1 MHRRHPFARM
11 VSPLVAAALLYLGLA
26 THASAEGPAPA
37 PHLAVILP
45 TKAKPLAGAA
55 EAVHQGVLAAEQKLG
70 DDRTPRVRLY
80 PTGERDDEAL
90 VAYQDALRNGAVGVI
105 GPLTRGAIAKL
116 AEFGSPEIPVLALN
130 SVDGDRPV
138 NNLYALG
145 LSIEAESRQVA
156 RLMHGEGRRRPLVVE
171 TDGPLPKRMRTAF
184 VEEWK
189 LLSGEAPTVASATAL
204 GPRLRDSA
212 ANPEIDSVFLAAD
225 LKKARTARPYLGNDR
240 PVYATSQVWG
250 GKFGKTLANVDLLGV
265 RFVDMPWLLDPNR
278 SDHLPYRRADKSALS
293 ADLERFYALGIDAY
307 RLSLMLLV
315 AAPDAAIELQGVTGS
330 LRLSEKRQFSR
341 ELSSGEIGGDAPSA
355 PPAEQASTA
364 EAAPVPL
371 APVQ

>member
-1 MHRRHPFARM
+1 M
-11 VSPLVAAALLYLGLA
+11 VSPLIAAALLYLGLA
-26 THASAEGPAPA
+26 THASAEEPAPA
-37 PHLAVILP
+37 PHVALILP
-45 TKAKPLAGAA
+45 TKAKSLASAA
-55 EAVHQGVLAAEQKLG
+55 DTVRQGVLAAEQKLA

-80 PTGERDDEAL
+80 ATGERDEEAL
-90 VAYQDALRNGAVGVI
+90 AAYQDALRQGAVGVI

-116 AEFGSPEIPVLALN
+116 AEFGAPEIPVLALN
-130 SVDGDRPV
+130 SLDGERTV
-138 NNLYALG
+138 GNLYALG

-156 RLMHGEGRRRPLVVE
+156 RLMHNEGRRRPLVVE
-171 TDGPLPKRMRTAF
+171 TDGPLPKRMRNAF

-189 LLSGEAPTVASATAL
+189 LLSGEAPAIASSVAL
-204 GPRLRDSA
+204 GPKLRETA
-212 ANPEIDSVFLAAD
+212 ASSEVDSVFLAAD

-250 GKFGKTLANVDLLGV
+250 GKFGKTLANIDLLGV

-278 SDHLPYRRADKSALS
+278 FDHLPYRRADKSALS

-341 ELSSGEIGGDAPSA
+341 ELSSGEIGGDAPTPLFTEPTPVEGGAPAPIPAAPIPAA
-355 PPAEQASTA
+355 PPQ
-364 EAAPVPL
+364 
-371 APVQ
+371 